1 MPNKP
6 VQAEGG
12 AMPATVSRRFFMSR
26 MGGAAAASAIAAAPH
41 AASAGVSE
49 ESRELLALGEE
60 FSTAF
65 AALLASA
72 DLVAEREPVFRR
84 SAPAIPVEISG
95 EEHERFPGWRY
106 ADFYRDPAST
116 KSADMKAS
124 SGRRVRFILS
134 YGLEQVFNGERM
146 SESVQR
152 MHRIAIEFEAGTEAA
167 LQSSGMA
174 SALRSFHDAEAS
186 LRRIVYAMSSVRART
201 NAGLAI
207 KVRATG
213 AYAGLGAEERLSASL
228 WLANSMWN
236 DLEGGEALQ

>member
-6 VQAEGG
+6 VQADGG
-12 AMPATVSRRFFMSR
+12 AMPATVSRRFFLSR
-26 MGGAAAASAIAAAPH
+26 IGGAAAASAIAAAPH
-41 AASAGVSE
+41 AASASAPE

-65 AALLASA
+65 PALLASV

-84 SAPAIPVEISG
+84 SAPVIPAEISG

-106 ADFYRDPAST
+106 AELYRDPASPRN
-116 KSADMKAS
+116 ADMKTP
-124 SGRRVRFILS
+124 SGRRLLVIPS
-134 YGLEQVFNGERM
+134 YRLERIFEGENM
-146 SESVQR
+146 PEHIQQF
-152 MHRIAIEFEAGTEAA
+152 HRIALDFEVRTEAA

-174 SALRSFHDAEAS
+174 SALRAYHDAEGS

-201 NAGLAI
+201 TAGLAI

-228 WLANSMWN
+228 WLANSMWS
-236 DLEGGEALQ
+236 DLEGGEAL